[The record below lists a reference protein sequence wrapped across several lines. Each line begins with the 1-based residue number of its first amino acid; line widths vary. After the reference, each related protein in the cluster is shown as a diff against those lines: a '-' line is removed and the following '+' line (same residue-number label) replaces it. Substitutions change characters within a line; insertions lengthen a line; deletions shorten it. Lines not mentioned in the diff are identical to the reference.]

1 MPAKNENAVHQ
12 IHRGACFAGKPR
24 SYSERSLGQQHHFS
38 SGRLGRL
45 RLQFNAQKVQLM
57 TISRRAVFLDHPSL
71 DLGDLDLNPLRDCFS
86 ELELFAQT
94 TPDQVIERLKGAS
107 VAISNK
113 IVIDAAAMAASPAL
127 KLILI
132 TATGTN
138 NVDLAAARAHGIT
151 VCNCQGYGTPSVA
164 QHTIMLLLN
173 LATRLADYQKAVAE
187 GRWQQAKQFCL
198 LDYPIVELEG
208 KTLGLLGHGELGS
221 AVARLAEAFGMRVLL
236 GQIPGRPARPDRL
249 PLEEL
254 LPQIDALTLHCPLN
268 EHTRHFIGA
277 RELASMKPG
286 AFVVNTARGG
296 LIDEHALADALRN
309 GHLGGAATDVLSV
322 EPPTAGNPLLAQDI
336 PRLIVTP
343 HNAWGSR
350 EARQRI
356 VGQLTENAQG
366 YFSGQ
371 ALRVVS

>member
-1 MPAKNENAVHQ
+1 MTNT
-12 IHRGACFAGKPR
+12 
-24 SYSERSLGQQHHFS
+24 
-38 SGRLGRL
+38 
-45 RLQFNAQKVQLM
+45 AQ
-57 TISRRAVFLDHPSL
+57 AVFLDHPSL
-71 DLGDLDLNPLRDCFS
+71 DLGDLDLGPLRSCFS
-86 ELELFAQT
+86 DLQLFART
-94 TPDQVIERLKGAS
+94 TPHQVIERLKGAT
-107 VAISNK
+107 VAITNK
-113 IVIDAAAMAASPAL
+113 IVIDAQAMAASPEL

-132 TATGTN
+132 SATGTN
-138 NVDLAAARAHGIT
+138 NVDLAAARRHGIT

-173 LATRLADYQKAVAE
+173 LATRLADYQKAVGE
-187 GRWQQAKQFCL
+187 GRWQQASQFCL

-221 AVARLAEAFGMRVLL
+221 AVGRLAEAFGMRVLL

-249 PLEEL
+249 PLEQL
-254 LPQIDALTLHCPLN
+254 LPQVDALTLHCPLN
-268 EHTRHFIGA
+268 EHTRNFIGA
-277 RELASMKPG
+277 RELAQLKPG

-296 LIDEHALADALRN
+296 LIDEQALAEALRS

-322 EPPTAGNPLLAQDI
+322 EPPAQGNPLLAGDI

-356 VGQLTENAQG
+356 VGQMSENAQG
-366 YFSGQ
+366 FFSGT
-371 ALRVVS
+371 ARRVVS

>member
-1 MPAKNENAVHQ
+1 MSNN
-12 IHRGACFAGKPR
+12 
-24 SYSERSLGQQHHFS
+24 
-38 SGRLGRL
+38 
-45 RLQFNAQKVQLM
+45 
-57 TISRRAVFLDHPSL
+57 RRAVFLDHTSL
-71 DLGDLDLNPLRDCFS
+71 DLGDLDLSALRNSFS
-86 ELELFAQT
+86 DLQLCEQT
-94 TPDQVIERLKGAS
+94 TPDQVVERLQGAS

-113 IVIDAAAMAASPAL
+113 IMLNAQTLAACPEL

-132 TATGTN
+132 AATGTN
-138 NVDLAAARAHGIT
+138 NIDLDAARAQGIT
-151 VCNCQGYGTPSVA
+151 VSNCQGYGTPSVA
-164 QHTIMLLLN
+164 QHTIMLLLA
-173 LATRLADYQKAVAE
+173 LATRLSDYQKAVGE

-198 LDYPIVELEG
+198 LDFPIVELEG

-236 GQIPGRPARPDRL
+236 GQLPGRPARADRL
-249 PLEEL
+249 PLDEL

-268 EHTRHFIGA
+268 EHTRHFIST
-277 RELASMKPG
+277 RELALMKPG

-296 LIDEHALADALRN
+296 LIDEQALADALRN

-322 EPPTAGNPLLAQDI
+322 EPPTAGNPLLANDI

-366 YFSGQ
+366 FFNGA

>member
-1 MPAKNENAVHQ
+1 
-12 IHRGACFAGKPR
+12 
-24 SYSERSLGQQHHFS
+24 
-38 SGRLGRL
+38 
-45 RLQFNAQKVQLM
+45 M
-57 TISRRAVFLDHPSL
+57 TNTGRAVFLDHPSL
-71 DLGDLDLNPLRDCFS
+71 DLGDLDLGPLRNCFN
-86 ELELFAQT
+86 ELQLFAQT
-94 TPDQVIERLKGAS
+94 KPDQVIERLKGAT
-107 VAISNK
+107 VAITNK
-113 IVIDAAAMAASPAL
+113 IVIDAPAMAASPEL

-132 TATGTN
+132 SATGTN
-138 NVDLAAARAHGIT
+138 NVDLAAARQHGIT

-173 LATRLADYQKAVAE
+173 LATRLADYQKAVGE
-187 GRWQQAKQFCL
+187 GRWQQASQFCL

-221 AVARLAEAFGMRVLL
+221 AVGRLAEAFGMRVLL
-236 GQIPGRPARPDRL
+236 GQIPGRPSRPDRL
-249 PLEEL
+249 PLDQL
-254 LPQIDALTLHCPLN
+254 LPQVDALTLHCPLN

-277 RELASMKPG
+277 RELALLKPG
-286 AFVVNTARGG
+286 AFVLNTARGG
-296 LIDEHALADALRN
+296 LIDEQALADTLRS

-322 EPPTAGNPLLAQDI
+322 EPPTQGNPLLASDI

-366 YFSGQ
+366 FFSGT
-371 ALRVVS
+371 ARRVVS

>member
-1 MPAKNENAVHQ
+1 
-12 IHRGACFAGKPR
+12 
-24 SYSERSLGQQHHFS
+24 
-38 SGRLGRL
+38 
-45 RLQFNAQKVQLM
+45 M
-57 TISRRAVFLDHPSL
+57 TNQRRAVFLDSTSL
-71 DLGDLDLNPLRDCFS
+71 DLGDLDLGELRDSFS
-86 ELELFAQT
+86 DLQLCSSSA
-94 TPDQVIERLKGAS
+94 PDQVIEHLQGAQ

-113 IVIDAAAMAASPAL
+113 ALLDAKTLAACPDL

-132 TATGTN
+132 AATGTN
-138 NVDLAAARAHGIT
+138 NVDLAAARAQGIT
-151 VCNCQGYGTPSVA
+151 VSNCQGYGTPSVA
-164 QHTIMLLLN
+164 QHTLMLLLN
-173 LATRLADYQKAVAE
+173 LATRLGDYQKAVGE

-236 GQIPGRPARPDRL
+236 GQLPGRPPRADRL
-249 PLEEL
+249 PLDEL

-277 RELASMKPG
+277 RELALLKPN

-296 LIDEHALADALRN
+296 LIDEQALADALRS

-322 EPPTAGNPLLAQDI
+322 EPPVAGNPLLAADI

-343 HNAWGSR
+343 HIAWGSR

-356 VGQLTENAQG
+356 VGQLTENARG
-366 YFSGQ
+366 FFSGT